1 MSALFRLL
9 EFHSGSIILD
19 GVDISSIGL
28 DDLRSKLAIINQ
40 DPVLF
45 GGTVRSNLDPFGKY
59 DDHQIWQALERALIK
74 DVIEGLEGKLEARV
88 SSNGENFSVGQR
100 QQFCLARAF
109 LRDPKVMVMDE
120 ATSSIDNLTDS
131 LIQKAIR
138 VSCVNTTV
146 LTIAHRLNTIMD
158 SDRVMVLDKGKVA
171 EFDRPSI
178 LLQNPN
184 SLFTSMVE
192 ATGPAVSAQLKKM
205 VK

>member
-1 MSALFRLL
+1 MLL
-9 EFHSGSIILD
+9 KGWS
-19 GVDISSIGL
+19 
-28 DDLRSKLAIINQ
+28 
-40 DPVLF
+40 
-45 GGTVRSNLDPFGKY
+45 
-59 DDHQIWQALERALIK
+59 
-74 DVIEGLEGKLEARV
+74 KLEARV

-109 LRDPKVMVMDE
+109 LRDPKVLVMDE

>member
-109 LRDPKVMVMDE
+109 LRDPKVLVMDE